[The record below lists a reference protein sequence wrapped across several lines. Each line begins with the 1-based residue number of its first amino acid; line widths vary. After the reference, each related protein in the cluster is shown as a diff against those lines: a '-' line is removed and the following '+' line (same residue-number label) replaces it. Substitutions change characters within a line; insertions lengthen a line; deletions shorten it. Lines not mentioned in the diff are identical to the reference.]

1 MTTAATKCVL
11 LRFGDNDFRKTLL
24 AFADVISKHRDVYAE
39 GFLTKVKVAE
49 LWNALAPTLYALAQN
64 GGHHT
69 DDEGDISRIASY
81 LKLDASAVF
90 LDGEAV
96 DHMVENQQQWNGSWI
111 YIGLDGTV
119 NTLV

>member
-1 MTTAATKCVL
+1 MTTAATKCIL

-24 AFADVISKHRDVYAE
+24 AFADVISAHRDVYAE

-49 LWNALAPTLYALAQN
+49 LWNALAPTLYAVAQN
-64 GGHHT
+64 GGH
-69 DDEGDISRIASY
+69 DEPEFDVAGY
-81 LKLDASAVF
+81 LRLDASAVF
-90 LDGEAV
+90 LDSEAV